1 MAFKM
6 RGKPVISGTNDH
18 RSALQYKQ
26 KADAEYESAVA
37 FNAKLRAAEKA
48 GKLPEEFAKKVR
60 KAGTKDT
67 GSTGSP
73 TNANM
78 MNSPADANYGSPAD
92 ANMKSPADANMN
104 DSPGN
109 ANMKSPADANYG
121 SPADAN
127 MEDSP
132 AKAVPLVPIIANA
145 ARTVATRYLPVV
157 ANVARTQGPK
167 LLRNVTTGLGSFGGS
182 IKSKVFNIAKKTMPY
197 LATYGYG
204 SYVGGERE
212 KTKQKAKEN
221 VTNNQPKTG
230 GGKSG
235 GFFGTLKKVAK
246 NMNNKTN
253 AGKNLAKKAKDVIT
267 YKKAVKGATTH
278 GDNLNDLIRK
288 RQGLTKGTPEYNAVQ
303 NRINRAYGVSK
314 RHGAGLYDAP
324 AADPVTTKGE
334 VKKTKIQTKADK
346 RKGEVDEN
354 VARKTTKRAYKTA
367 KKSGT
372 SQEKADAKVKMLEAK
387 LADYEGSKGGKKR
400 VLFGNYL
407 RKRTKRK
414 LDEAKQQAGSPAN
427 FGPGSYEKMEKG
439 ARKAIQEK
447 LKTKKKKKKADTAS
461 TTRSTAGVGKILKS
475 ESEKAK
481 MKAAGTGRKN

>member
-26 KADAEYESAVA
+26 KADADYDSAVA
-37 FNAKLRAAEKA
+37 FNAKLRAAEEK
-48 GKLPEEFAKKVR
+48 GKLPEEFAEKVR

-73 TNANM
+73 NDANM

-92 ANMKSPADANMN
+92 ANMGDT
-104 DSPGN
+104 
-109 ANMKSPADANYG
+109 
-121 SPADAN
+121 
-127 MEDSP
+127 P
-132 AKAVPLVPIIANA
+132 AKFAMAAPLLPVLYGGARAVVTRAAPIIG
-145 ARTVATRYLPVV
+145 RTVTKQA
-157 ANVARTQGPK
+157 PK
-167 LLRNVTTGLGSFGGS
+167 LLRNITGGLGS
-182 IKSKVFNIAKKTMPY
+182 IKSKVFNIAKKTIPY

-221 VTNNQPKTG
+221 VTKNQPKNNISKTSKNVG
-230 GGKSG
+230 SKA
-235 GFFGTLKKVAK
+235 AK
-246 NMNNKTN
+246 AALDSMRK
-253 AGKNLAKKAKDVIT
+253 GREVFKKARDIAT
-267 YKKAVKGATTH
+267 YKRAVKGATAH
-278 GDNLNDLIRK
+278 GDNLNDLIRQ
-288 RQGLTKGTPEYNAVQ
+288 RQGLTKGTPEYNAIQ

-314 RHGAGLYDAP
+314 RHGAGLYDVP

-372 SQEKADAKVKMLEAK
+372 AQEKADAKVKMLEAK

-407 RKRTKRK
+407 RKRTRRK
-414 LDEAKQQAGSPAN
+414 LDEARQEAGSPAN
-427 FGPGSYEKMEKG
+427 FDESLKG
-439 ARKAIQEK
+439 MG
-447 LKTKKKKKKADTAS
+447 TN
-461 TTRSTAGVGKILKS
+461 KS
-475 ESEKAK
+475 KAK
-481 MKAAGTGRKN
+481 MKSAGVKDKLRNLTEKRKTKKGMKKAGTRGVGKDGATSED

>member
-26 KADAEYESAVA
+26 QADAEYESAVA
-37 FNAKLRAAEKA
+37 FNAKLRAAEEQ
-48 GKLPEEFAKKVR
+48 GKLPEEFAAKVR

-73 TNANM
+73 NDANM

-92 ANMKSPADANMN
+92 ANMA
-104 DSPGN
+104 DSPT
-109 ANMKSPADANYG
+109 
-121 SPADAN
+121 
-127 MEDSP
+127 
-132 AKAVPLVPIIANA
+132 KAVPLLPIVANV
-145 ARTVATRYLPVV
+145 ARTAATRYFPVV

-167 LLRNVTTGLGSFGGS
+167 MLRNVTTGLGNFGGS

-197 LATYGYG
+197 LAGYGYG
-204 SYVGGERE
+204 SWAGGERE
-212 KTKQKAKEN
+212 KTKQKVKEN
-221 VTNNQPKTG
+221 VTKNQPKTTTG
-230 GGKSG
+230 GGGFWKALKNVDALKNVKDKIDKS
-235 GFFGTLKKVAK
+235 KK
-246 NMNNKTN
+246 TFQ
-253 AGKNLAKKAKDVIT
+253 KAKDIAT
-267 YKKAVKGATTH
+267 YKKAVKGATAH
-278 GDNLNDLIRK
+278 GDNLNDLIRQ
-288 RQGLTKGTPEYNAVQ
+288 RQGLTKGTPEYNAIQ

-314 RHGAGLYDAP
+314 RHGAGLYDVP

-334 VKKTKIQTKADK
+334 AKKTKIQTKADK

-407 RKRTKRK
+407 RKRTRRK
-414 LDEAKQQAGSPAN
+414 LDEARQEAGSPAN
-427 FGPGSYEKMEKG
+427 FGPG
-439 ARKAIQEK
+439 
-447 LKTKKKKKKADTAS
+447 KKKKPNKKMTA
-461 TTRSTAGVGKILKS
+461 A
-475 ESEKAK
+475 EKARAVI
-481 MKAAGTGRKN
+481 AAGKRFNKGETVDQVKDSASSED